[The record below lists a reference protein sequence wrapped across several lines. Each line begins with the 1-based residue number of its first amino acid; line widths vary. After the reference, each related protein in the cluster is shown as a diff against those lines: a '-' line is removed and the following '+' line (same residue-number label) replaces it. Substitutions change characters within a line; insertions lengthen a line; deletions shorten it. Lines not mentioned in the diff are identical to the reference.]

1 MRGQASA
8 MRRRRYGARFA
19 LEGEHALL
27 WLARGERLVMAKVML
42 LAYACDR
49 DDVSETWCS
58 YQWTSRLVRQ
68 HEATVLVCNRRS
80 RLGAAREQ
88 LPGAR
93 VFEWAE
99 PALLERFGTFSSMV
113 KPAYLSYY
121 WRARR
126 LLRRLLRQES
136 FDLIHQYEPF
146 APRYPSPAV
155 GLGVPFILGPVGGAV
170 DTPPG
175 FAAETE
181 RHMAWYTQLRAVDRW
196 RFRYDPWLRRTYA
209 GADLVL
215 GIAPYVA
222 ELLAPV
228 PVRRIAFMHETGVEA
243 VPPAVTRRR
252 PERGHL
258 RLLFVGR
265 VVRTKGVRDAVR
277 AMAHLRDLPGVTL
290 DVLGD
295 GDDRQP
301 CEAEAAT
308 LGVTDTVTFHRWQD
322 RDVVARYYAGAD
334 VFVFPSFREASGTV
348 VIEAMS
354 NGLPLVVAA
363 SGGPGYTIGD
373 TCGIAVPPEAP
384 AQFAAGIAAAV
395 RRLAADPDL
404 VLRLGR
410 AARERVAT
418 DFLWDRKVERMG
430 EIYREVIATAAARR
444 AQPVVPT
451 VGVTAASAAHARRGL

>member
-1 MRGQASA
+1 
-8 MRRRRYGARFA
+8 
-19 LEGEHALL
+19 
-27 WLARGERLVMAKVML
+27 MAKVIL

-49 DDVSETWCS
+49 EDVSETWCS
-58 YQWTSRLVRQ
+58 YQWTSRLIRQ
-68 HEATVLVCNRRS
+68 HDATVLAFNRRS
-80 RLGAAREQ
+80 RVGAAREQ

-99 PALLERFGTFSSMV
+99 PALFERVGTFSSMV
-113 KPAYLSYY
+113 KPGYLDYY
-121 WRARR
+121 RRARR
-126 LLRRLLRQES
+126 LLRRLLQEES

-175 FAAETE
+175 FRAETE
-181 RHMAWYTQLRAVDRW
+181 QHMAWYTQLRAFDRW

-209 GADLVL
+209 AADLVL

-228 PVRRIAFMHETGVEA
+228 PVRRLAYMHETGVESVPAA
-243 VPPAVTRRR
+243 VVRRR
-252 PERGHL
+252 PDVGRL
-258 RLLFVGR
+258 RLLYVGR

-277 AMAHLRDLPGVTL
+277 AMAQLRDLPGVTL

-295 GDDRQP
+295 GDDRAA
-301 CEAEAAT
+301 CEAEAAA
-308 LGVTDTVTFHRWQD
+308 LGVADTVTFHRWQA
-322 RDVVARYYAGAD
+322 REVVAQFYAQAD

-363 SGGPGYTIGD
+363 AGGPGYTVGD
-373 TCGIAVPPEAP
+373 VCGIAVPPETP
-384 AQFAAGIAAAV
+384 AQFAAGIAAAI

-410 AARERVAT
+410 AARDRVAS

-430 EIYREVIATAAARR
+430 EIYREVIAAAAARR
-444 AQPVVPT
+444 ARPVVPAGAT
-451 VGVTAASAAHARRGL
+451 GAASAVHARRSL